1 METKS
6 LISVM
11 REEPQLIVVAVMCA
25 VLYLALLTLAPSQ
38 AMTPDENLVWS
49 QVVSAYQAFQD
60 FVFAPLPMP

>member
-25 VLYLALLTLAPSQ
+25 VLYFALLTLVPSH
-38 AMTPDENLVWS
+38 ALAPDENLVWT

-60 FVFAPLPMP
+60 FVFAPLAMP